1 MQVIL
6 KAGKGYLIS
15 AVIFLILSALI
26 TVLVM
31 FSSVSMKSGGLFMFA
46 ALCISAFVFAIFTG
60 NAVGKRGLAAG
71 ILSGLMFA
79 ATFVFLVS
87 TALNTAFVEAL
98 KNLFYLIPVILSAI
112 GGIIGANI
120 KKA

>member
-31 FSSVSMKSGGLFMFA
+31 FSSVSMKYGGVLMFA
-46 ALCISAFVFAIFTG
+46 ALCVSAFVFAIFTG
-60 NAVGKRGLAAG
+60 PVSYVLCFV
-71 ILSGLMFA
+71 LVFA

>member
-31 FSSVSMKSGGLFMFA
+31 FSSVSMKYGGVLMFA
-46 ALCISAFVFAIFTG
+46 ALCVSAFVFAIFTG